1 MDDAS
6 QKNAYD
12 TASSRAV
19 SAPFG
24 IGAAYVQ
31 DRSEPNSR
39 GWYGE
44 VAVDDGKGQKVS
56 VLVGVTPE
64 GGGYPH
70 MAINGQRV
78 AALIEQL
85 AGSLEGDDRVKAIVG
100 ATVDGP
106 GILLDRWFPDDY
118 RSIFEERLS

>member
-6 QKNAYD
+6 QKDAYD

-44 VAVDDGKGQKVS
+44 VAVDDGK
-56 VLVGVTPE
+56 
-64 GGGYPH
+64 
-70 MAINGQRV
+70 INGQRV